1 MAFLTRLSPLVQAS
15 SRMQLLPTTS
25 STTSSTCLR
34 LISTS
39 PTSTIRFTCPMAKA
53 PTMSQVKIFCENN
66 AIVWRNSPGW
76 SWRSRDPKETGQGA
90 KEIITKI
97 SYQLFGLRWTCI
109 LSKRQRRGTRRG
121 LKCTGAWDFNFCCDA
136 QSDLHVFAGRFFR
149 RKDWLIAGICF
160 GLVRLLFTESYTCF
174 IHDTCSPQVSGIYA
188 YTIFAIQQERFLDDF
203 DMPEEIDRTKK
214 D

>member
-1 MAFLTRLSPLVQAS
+1 MGLVQAS
-15 SRMQLLPTTS
+15 SRMQLLPTTSSTS

-53 PTMSQVKIFCENN
+53 PTMSQVEVDEAEIQKRLGKVNMHFIKKAEK
-66 AIVWRNSPGW
+66 RNKE
-76 SWRSRDPKETGQGA
+76 RSKM
-90 KEIITKI
+90 
-97 SYQLFGLRWTCI
+97 
-109 LSKRQRRGTRRG
+109 
-121 LKCTGAWDFNFCCDA
+121 
-136 QSDLHVFAGRFFR
+136 HRFFR

-160 GLVRLLFTESYTCF
+160 GL
-174 IHDTCSPQVSGIYA
+174 VSGIYA

>member
-1 MAFLTRLSPLVQAS
+1 MILSINISNSNNLNKFWVGIFTPQGTSIKFTKRQLVS
-15 SRMQLLPTTS
+15 ESV
-25 STTSSTCLR
+25 
-34 LISTS
+34 
-39 PTSTIRFTCPMAKA
+39 
-53 PTMSQVKIFCENN
+53 SQSVSDKHKQ
-66 AIVWRNSPGW
+66 W
-76 SWRSRDPKETGQGA
+76 SDLGP
-90 KEIITKI
+90 IITKI

-160 GLVRLLFTESYTCF
+160 GLVRWLFTKSYTCF
-174 IHDTCSPQVSGIYA
+174 IHDMWSPQVSGIYA